1 MLLRPEHRVERR
13 RDELDAARRALPH
26 MAARM
31 EIVEIPRRRLEPRE
45 IIRERLPRE
54 RPQRRLRRAGVQRIG
69 RVRDDRAEALRARER
84 AKRRH
89 ILRIERLRAPAAR
102 IAREK
107 RERARAE
114 RDRLAPHRLISL
126 RGRHMRPDVKC
137 LHPVSSPQACAPP
150 AAKQTAA
157 GHTFPILP
165 PTARGNK
172 TAAGKIRAPPL
183 ARRQSTG
190 FTVSCRR
197 RSAPPRA
204 VRLPRRARRAS
215 METTAWKERPP
226 QAGMPLS
233 SRSSRTRFPKG
244 T

>member
-54 RPQRRLRRAGVQRIG
+54 RPQRRLRRAGVQRIR
-69 RVRDDRAEALRARER
+69 RVRDDRPESLRARER

-89 ILRIERLRAPAAR
+89 VLCSERLRAAAAR

-107 RERARAE
+107 RERIRAE
-114 RDRLAPHRLISL
+114 RDCLAPHRLVAL
-126 RGRHMRPDVKC
+126 RGRHMRPDVKW
-137 LHPVSSPQACAPP
+137 LHPVSSLQACARPRP
-150 AAKQTAA
+150 STCR
-157 GHTFPILP
+157 GPYLP
-165 PTARGNK
+165 YPTTNRARQQDGG
-172 TAAGKIRAPPL
+172 GKIRAPPL